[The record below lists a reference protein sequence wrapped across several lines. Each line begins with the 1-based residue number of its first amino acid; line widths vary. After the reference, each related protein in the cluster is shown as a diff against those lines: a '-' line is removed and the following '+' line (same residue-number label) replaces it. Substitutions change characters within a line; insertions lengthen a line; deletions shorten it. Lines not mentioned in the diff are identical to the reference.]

1 MNTAECFKLLKS
13 GPAQESLFELFDK
26 LEPVTPSFMIGMWRG
41 TEIPSG
47 HPMDGLLSLAP
58 WYGKRF
64 YDEENAAP
72 LIMRD
77 KHGRLYSADPDRLIK
92 YAKLFSF
99 LQNKPAGI
107 DPNLF
112 DPFFK
117 IFKTSNRRARVRE
130 IRYRGV
136 LTAAMIYDHL
146 EIIDVF
152 RKIDDNT
159 VMGVM
164 DFKGDMHKKGY
175 FFILKRQRRIRK
187 GEKNEK

>member
-1 MNTAECFKLLKS
+1 MTGL
-13 GPAQESLFELFDK
+13 
-26 LEPVTPSFMIGMWRG
+26 WRG

-58 WYGKRF
+58 WFGKRF

-77 KHGRLYSADPDRLIK
+77 KQGRLYSADPDRLIK
-92 YAKLFSF
+92 YAKLLS
-99 LQNKPAGI
+99 LVPNKPAGI

-112 DPFFK
+112 DPFLK
-117 IFKTSNRRARVRE
+117 IFRTAKRRSRLRE

-136 LTAAMIYDHL
+136 LTTAMIYDHL

-164 DFKGDMHKKGY
+164 DFKGDMHNKGY
-175 FFILKRQRRIRK
+175 FFFLKRQRRIMK
-187 GEKNEK
+187 EKKHEK